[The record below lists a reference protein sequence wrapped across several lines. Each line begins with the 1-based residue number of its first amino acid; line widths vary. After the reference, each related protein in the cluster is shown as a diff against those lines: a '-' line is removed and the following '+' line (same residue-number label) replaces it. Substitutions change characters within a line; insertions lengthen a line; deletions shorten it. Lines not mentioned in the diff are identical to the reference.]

1 LPRPEQLA
9 RHQSQTGIC
18 GFLERIGWQIKRT
31 SKTAGSHRTLSRPG
45 WPDVVFAF
53 HDGEEIGPRMLA
65 RIAKVTGLRPE
76 DL

>member
-1 LPRPEQLA
+1 MSRWPAVKAKIVLA
-9 RHQSQTGIC
+9 A
-18 GFLERIGWQIKRT
+18 LKRIGWQIKRQ
-31 SKTAGSHRTLSRPG
+31 SGSHRTLEREG

-65 RIAKVTGLRPE
+65 RIAKNTGLTPE

>member
-1 LPRPEQLA
+1 MSQWRSTKA
-9 RHQSQTGIC
+9 RHVLAALI
-18 GFLERIGWQIKRT
+18 RIGWSIKRQT
-31 SKTAGSHRTLSRPG
+31 GSHRVLSRPG

-65 RIAKVTGLRPE
+65 RIAKVTGLKPE